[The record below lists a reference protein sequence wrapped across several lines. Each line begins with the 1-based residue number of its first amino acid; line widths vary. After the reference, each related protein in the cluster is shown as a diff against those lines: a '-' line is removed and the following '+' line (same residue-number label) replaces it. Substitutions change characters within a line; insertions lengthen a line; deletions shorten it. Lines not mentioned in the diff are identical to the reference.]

1 MDVDPSTEPL
11 PPNNT
16 AESALPKPPRGGEK
30 EKERDEMEKKM
41 HAGKWRIHETFGVV
55 VCSSALTESGGEHNK
70 EACRECLGYIRHI
83 GGSVAVGDKGLKA
96 AMKLRDLATYQC
108 MRLGDSARLEG
119 QMSATK
125 IICSLRPRRNLN
137 ERSRALL
144 TVTAKLAAAEEEN
157 NHLAG
162 ERDDARDECDAAN
175 EEIARLKIEIHGLE
189 SQIDKMDDSRARKRP
204 TPPVCTLKGKPK
216 IQVALAGAR
225 RRGDSQAL
233 TESHGVNSPVRELR
247 LCRPLLKYK
256 DS

>member
-41 HAGKWRIHETFGVV
+41 HAVHETRRFR
-55 VCSSALTESGGEHNK
+55 SSGGTD
-70 EACRECLGYIRHI
+70 EC
-83 GGSVAVGDKGLKA
+83 DKDYMLTA
-96 AMKLRDLATYQC
+96 SEEKL
-108 MRLGDSARLEG
+108 
-119 QMSATK
+119 
-125 IICSLRPRRNLN
+125 
-137 ERSRALL
+137 ERTQSSLL

-233 TESHGVNSPVRELR
+233 TESHGVNFPFRELR